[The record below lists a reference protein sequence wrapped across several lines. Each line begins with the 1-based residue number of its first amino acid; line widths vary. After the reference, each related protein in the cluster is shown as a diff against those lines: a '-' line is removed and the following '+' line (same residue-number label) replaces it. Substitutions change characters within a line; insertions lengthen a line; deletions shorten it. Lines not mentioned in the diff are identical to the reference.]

1 MTNTKPREQ
10 NSHHLDWGIKAPPGR
25 VHAPVAES
33 EALIEP
39 FLRRCKDQENMYV
52 AAGFPL
58 EGITDF
64 WSTWFAAWNEDS
76 PEALEECW
84 THDLVWTI
92 SSTGQLE
99 YHGRD
104 ATVDLA
110 RFGYLFARELG
121 FYPWDGTDTHLPYYD
136 FLDGQVRAAFPY
148 SGATRTFWHNAIPW
162 PRKPIRGCGV
172 DRYLLRK
179 EGNRWRIARIDT
191 DQDVSA
197 PFLQLLSF
205 ADATTRVMA
214 WLIRTLP
221 AAGRKLGLYDR
232 ESLYSPEYIASRRA
246 RNLPLRTGSVTVSA
260 DKSAPPS

>member
-1 MTNTKPREQ
+1 MS
-10 NSHHLDWGIKAPPGR
+10 NSTAKTQKNLPANWNIKAPPGR
-25 VHAPVAES
+25 VYPPVSES

-39 FLRRCKDQENMYV
+39 FLKRCKEQENMYV

-64 WSTWFAAWNEDS
+64 WCEWFAAWNEES
-76 PEALEECW
+76 PEALEDCW

-104 ATVDLA
+104 ETVDLA

-136 FLDGQVRAAFPY
+136 FLDGQVRVAFPY
-148 SGATRTFWHNAIPW
+148 SGAARTFWHRTIPW

-179 EGNRWRIARIDT
+179 DGNRWRIARIDT

-197 PFLQLLSF
+197 PFLQMLPF
-205 ADATTRVMA
+205 ADSTTRLMA
-214 WLIRTLP
+214 WLVRTLP
-221 AAGRKLGLYDR
+221 QTARKLGLYER
-232 ESLYSPEYIASRRA
+232 ASLYSREYVASRSA
-246 RNLPLRTGSVTVSA
+246 RNLPVSA
-260 DKSAPPS
+260 KK

>member
-1 MTNTKPREQ
+1 
-10 NSHHLDWGIKAPPGR
+10 
-25 VHAPVAES
+25 
-33 EALIEP
+33 
-39 FLRRCKDQENMYV
+39 MYV

-148 SGATRTFWHNAIPW
+148 SGATRTFWHNVIPW
-162 PRKPIRGCGV
+162 PRKPIRGCGS
-172 DRYLLRK
+172 
-179 EGNRWRIARIDT
+179 T
-191 DQDVSA
+191 
-197 PFLQLLSF
+197 
-205 ADATTRVMA
+205 ATYCA
-214 WLIRTLP
+214 
-221 AAGRKLGLYDR
+221 
-232 ESLYSPEYIASRRA
+232 RRA
-246 RNLPLRTGSVTVSA
+246 TAGGSHESTPTRTYLHHSCSYYHSPTRQHASWHG
-260 DKSAPPS
+260 

>member
-1 MTNTKPREQ
+1 MTSSEIRNL
-10 NSHHLDWGIKAPPGR
+10 NSYRQDWGIKAPAGR

-39 FLRRCKDQENMYV
+39 FLRRCKEQEDMYV

-58 EGITDF
+58 AGIAEF
-64 WSTWFAAWNEDS
+64 WRKWFAAWNDDS

-84 THDLVWTI
+84 AEDLVWTI

-104 ATVDLA
+104 YTVELA
-110 RFGYLFARELG
+110 RFGYMFAREIG

-136 FLDGQVRAAFPY
+136 FFNDQVRAAFPY
-148 SGATRTFWHNAIPW
+148 SGATRTFWNRAIPW

-172 DRYLLRK
+172 DRYILRK
-179 EGNRWRIARIDT
+179 EDGDWKIARIDT

-197 PFLQLLSF
+197 PLMGMLPF
-205 ADATTRVMA
+205 ADATTRLMA
-214 WLIRTLP
+214 WLVRNLP
-221 AAGRKLGLYDR
+221 RLGRKLGLYDR
-232 ESLYSPEYIASRRA
+232 ESLYSREYVASRQA
-246 RNLPLRTGSVTVSA
+246 RGLPFDT
-260 DKSAPPS
+260 K

>member
-1 MTNTKPREQ
+1 MTGQPAKPRR
-10 NSHHLDWGIKAPPGR
+10 LRADWNIKAPPGR
-25 VHAPVAES
+25 VYPPVGES
-33 EALIEP
+33 EGLIEL

-64 WSTWFAAWNEDS
+64 WSTWFAAWNEES
-76 PEALEECW
+76 PEALAECW

-99 YHGRD
+99 YQGRD
-104 ATVDLA
+104 PTVDLA

-148 SGATRTFWHNAIPW
+148 SGAGRIFWHRAIPW
-162 PRKPIRGCGV
+162 PRRPIRGCGV

-191 DQDVSA
+191 AQDLSGL
-197 PFLQLLSF
+197 FLQMLPF
-205 ADATTRVMA
+205 ADAATRFMA
-214 WLIRTLP
+214 RLVLALP
-221 AAGRKLGLYDR
+221 IAGRKLGLYDR
-232 ESLYSPEYIASRRA
+232 QFLYSDQYVSSRRA
-246 RNLPLRTGSVTVSA
+246 WDLPV
-260 DKSAPPS
+260 D

>member
-1 MTNTKPREQ
+1 
-10 NSHHLDWGIKAPPGR
+10 
-25 VHAPVAES
+25 
-33 EALIEP
+33 
-39 FLRRCKDQENMYV
+39 MYV

-136 FLDGQVRAAFPY
+136 FLDGQVRAAFPTVAQPAP
-148 SGATRTFWHNAIPW
+148 SGTTLFPG
-162 PRKPIRGCGV
+162 RKPIRGCGV

-197 PFLQLLSF
+197 PFLQLLPF

-232 ESLYSPEYIASRRA
+232 ESLQSGIRCQPPGQE
-246 RNLPLRTGSVTVSA
+246 SA
-260 DKSAPPS
+260 ATSWPRHRQCGQVCVAFLMALADRSSTER

>member
-1 MTNTKPREQ
+1 MTNTEVRKVDSRTPG
-10 NSHHLDWGIKAPPGR
+10 WGTKAPAGR
-25 VHAPVAES
+25 VYPPVAES

-58 EGITDF
+58 EGIADF
-64 WSTWFAAWNEDS
+64 WGAWFAAWNEDS

-104 ATVDLA
+104 ETVDLA

-148 SGATRTFWHNAIPW
+148 SGATRTFWHSAIPW
-162 PRKPIRGCGV
+162 PRKHIRGCGV

-197 PFLQLLSF
+197 PFLQMLPF
-205 ADATTRVMA
+205 ADATTRFMA
-214 WLIRTLP
+214 WLVRTLP

-232 ESLYSPEYIASRRA
+232 ESLYSREYAASRRA
-246 RNLPLRTGSVTVSA
+246 RDLP
-260 DKSAPPS
+260 